1 MSCCSGI
8 SIPGHMPMSELEELK
23 RRSAQRAAACV
34 HDHMVLGLGTGSTVR
49 WLIEELGR
57 QKDRQQLQIVS
68 SSLISKKRAEQ
79 AGLWVVEPDVIDHID
94 LVIDGVDQINPRK
107 QVIKGGGGALVRE
120 KILAEEAKQVIWI
133 MDTSKRVETIEDYT
147 LPVEI
152 VPFSRSFVQRKL
164 EHLGYAV
171 KLRMRRDETFLTD
184 NQNYILDVSIPA
196 SHTIQDAH
204 EELMHIAGVVET
216 GYFHLDAMCITAGMT
231 EVALW

>member
-23 RRSAQRAAACV
+23 RRSAQRAAAYV

-49 WLIEELGR
+49 WLIEELGKQR
-57 QKDRQQLQIVS
+57 DRQHLQIVP
-68 SSLISKKRAEQ
+68 SSLVSKKRAQQ
-79 AGLWVVEPDVIDHID
+79 AGLCVVEPDVIDHID
-94 LVIDGVDQINPRK
+94 LVIDGVDRINSQK
-107 QVIKGGGGALVRE
+107 QAIKGGGGALVRE
-120 KILAEEAKQVIWI
+120 KILAKEAKQVIWI
-133 MDTSKRVETIEDYT
+133 MDASKRVETIEDDT

-171 KLRMRRDETFLTD
+171 KLRMRKDGAFLTD

-196 SHTIQDAH
+196 SCTIQVAH
-204 EELMHIAGVVET
+204 EALMQITGVVET
-216 GYFHLDAMCITAGMT
+216 GYFHLNALCITAGMT
-231 EVALW
+231 EVTLW